1 MENIVVI
8 CITVFLSVLIICPTI
23 VVIVEGKRNP
33 IEIKIKE
40 PPLEGKIPTEMIKPD
55 VIGNPRPKRSQCS
68 PPKYFEYPPMS
79 DEVKKAYDA
88 AIKKHRNR
96 KVDEPLLVITLKDNK
111 SEPEIIYEGEPID
124 ALDDLQ
130 FNYHTP
136 AHSLKGKDL
145 GLKIEFTSGRY
156 RVKVNR
162 SFQ

>member
-40 PPLEGKIPTEMIKPD
+40 PPLEGKIPTGMIKPD

-88 AIKKHRNR
+88 AIKKHAKSVREKLNS
-96 KVDEPLLVITLKDNK
+96 KIKPPLGLM
-111 SEPEIIYEGEPID
+111 PEI
-124 ALDDLQ
+124 
-130 FNYHTP
+130 F
-136 AHSLKGKDL
+136 HSEARLSDVVNAIERRTSE
-145 GLKIEFTSGRY
+145 KIEIPIEWIEEY
-156 RVKVNR
+156 NR
-162 SFQ
+162 LIKKL

>member
-33 IEIKIKE
+33 IEVKIKE
-40 PPLEGKIPTEMIKPD
+40 PPLEGKIPIGMIKPD

-88 AIKKHRNR
+88 AIKKHAKSVREKLNS
-96 KVDEPLLVITLKDNK
+96 KIKPPLGLM
-111 SEPEIIYEGEPID
+111 PEI
-124 ALDDLQ
+124 
-130 FNYHTP
+130 F
-136 AHSLKGKDL
+136 HSEARLSDVVNAIERRTSE
-145 GLKIEFTSGRY
+145 KIEIPIEWIEEY
-156 RVKVNR
+156 NR
-162 SFQ
+162 LIKKL